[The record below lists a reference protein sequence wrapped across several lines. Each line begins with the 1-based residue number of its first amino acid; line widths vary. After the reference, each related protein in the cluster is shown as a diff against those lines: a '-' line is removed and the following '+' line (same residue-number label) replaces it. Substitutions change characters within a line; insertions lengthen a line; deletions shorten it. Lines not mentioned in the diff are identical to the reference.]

1 MEVKAIEFH
10 RILNVSDQNVNM
22 TLGPN
27 AVLTFNHPL
36 QEKKIWIQRNVDG
49 NVLKFGTF

>member
-22 TLGPN
+22 TSGPN

-36 QEKKIWIQRNVDG
+36 QEKKSG
-49 NVLKFGTF
+49 FKEMLMGMF